1 MLTRRGRAVVAGV
14 ALTALGTAVA
24 SPGHA
29 LEPDAPV
36 ETVASATPAGPGSP
50 AGAGTAEPAATPLPG
65 LAEVPSDP
73 RPNVVVVMADDMR
86 DDEVRWMPNLQRL
99 LGEGG
104 VRFENSFSPHP
115 ICCPARASFVSGQ
128 YTHNHGVWS
137 NGRNFG
143 FGAYDDRH
151 SLATELSEVGYNTA
165 FLGKYLNGYGAEPPH
180 DGSAEDSLTY
190 VPPGWTD
197 WRGAVGSP
205 PGWDSEEAGGTYR
218 YRDTTL
224 NVNGTLRGNQ
234 GWYQT
239 EMLGTETEDVIGQ
252 FARSPRPF
260 FLWASYVAPHIG
272 LPDEADDPPTL
283 RRSDGVESRIKT
295 PARPP
300 RVWGLFDD
308 LITEAPGA
316 AGEADVSDKPYF
328 IRSLPEATAEEREA
342 MATLTRQRAESLY
355 VLDEQIGRTAEALE
369 AAGELDDTIFM
380 FTSDNGFFIGEHRMR
395 SGKLL
400 PYEPSL
406 RVPTLMSGP
415 GIPAGQTRRDPFL
428 TIDFAPTILDA
439 AGARPDPAM
448 DGVSQLEVAR
458 TGDRGWTRGVL
469 TESGPLNAHKY
480 PRGPGPLLD
489 VRPGGPSPLRFS
501 QGVRTDRYLYVEY
514 ASREQELYDLRRD
527 PGQLEN
533 LADEPATAPVV
544 RVVRQLA
551 RELDRLRMCRSD
563 GCATPLPADLQ
574 AR

>member
-1 MLTRRGRAVVAGV
+1 M
-14 ALTALGTAVA
+14 
-24 SPGHA
+24 
-29 LEPDAPV
+29 
-36 ETVASATPAGPGSP
+36 
-50 AGAGTAEPAATPLPG
+50 
-65 LAEVPSDP
+65 
-73 RPNVVVVMADDMR
+73 
-86 DDEVRWMPNLQRL
+86 
-99 LGEGG
+99 
-104 VRFENSFSPHP
+104 
-115 ICCPARASFVSGQ
+115 
-128 YTHNHGVWS
+128 
-137 NGRNFG
+137 
-143 FGAYDDRH
+143 
-151 SLATELSEVGYNTA
+151 
-165 FLGKYLNGYGAEPPH
+165 
-180 DGSAEDSLTY
+180 
-190 VPPGWTD
+190 
-197 WRGAVGSP
+197 GSP

-272 LPDEADDPPTL
+272 LPDEADDPTTL

-355 VLDEQIGRTAEALE
+355 VLDEQIGRTADALE

-480 PRGPGPLLD
+480 PRGLGPLLD

-514 ASREQELYDLRRD
+514 ASRDQELYDLRRD

-544 RVVRQLA
+544 QAGAGARPAPDVPVRRVRDAAAGGPAGPLTLVRI
-551 RELDRLRMCRSD
+551 
-563 GCATPLPADLQ
+563 ATLVTSVTKTS
-574 AR
+574 RVNRFTTRHTG